1 MPVNIGYM
9 EINFQSQYF
18 INHKYAKV
26 NNAQMNYVYAVESL
40 SLTHATSDFGHN
52 YSERVNIDQLGDK
65 KLAHWLCVLC
75 YYVQWE
81 EALVPML
88 DRCGKW
94 PKKGG
99 LSWSL

>member
-1 MPVNIGYM
+1 M

-26 NNAQMNYVYAVESL
+26 NNAQMNYVYAVECL

-81 EALVPML
+81 EALVSICST
-88 DRCGKW
+88 DVG
-94 PKKGG
+94 GG
-99 LSWSL
+99 LKKEACRGPCRP